1 MQLAIGDIGENMF
14 GDEVVLSY
22 TSALLFILL
31 LLQGIT
37 KRRIYT
43 ASFSM
48 LDMAIML
55 YVAYC
60 VSHVVIIGSD
70 FIDASDICKWGA
82 ALAVYVFVRG
92 LSNKR
97 IVLYVLILSG
107 VVEAITA
114 IMQQT
119 GWIASEHLRFDV
131 VGHLGNPGP
140 LGGYLGICLVMS
152 SCLLWKVFKDGKRGL
167 VVLGISIVIILT
179 VGIILADSRA
189 AVVGV
194 LGGILFLLPLRCF
207 RLLLRWKKRTVCLGI
222 LIVIVVGI
230 LFYQYRPQSADARL
244 LVGKVA
250 IGMVKDSP
258 LLGHGIGA
266 FKWKYMLYQAHYFER
281 HDNENEKMVADNVG
295 HAYNE
300 FLHLAV
306 EIGIV
311 GLLITLFILGSVYIK
326 GIMNTD
332 FDTQVAK
339 AGLLVWIVFSM
350 FSYPV
355 DVFPLLF
362 LLPLLLGCL
371 QQNTYMLVVP
381 FHYFY
386 TAFSVVLLLFAVWT
400 FRQGIFYQETSRQ
413 LSGLS
418 WKKSTPTLEFM
429 DSHYLRLKSNV
440 KFSLFY
446 HHWLSKCASGDVA
459 TSRMKEILPTSESYC
474 WLGDYYCRI
483 GYYKEAEAVYQKA
496 SLMVPTR
503 FRPRY
508 KLWKL
513 YREMNDSVN
522 ATKMAQQLLSQQ
534 LKVENSFTIN
544 AKWEIQMYLDDIS
557 IE

>member
-1 MQLAIGDIGENMF
+1 MQLAIGDIGEKMF

-31 LLQGIT
+31 LLQRIT
-37 KRRIYT
+37 KRKIYT
-43 ASFSM
+43 FSFSI

-55 YVAYC
+55 YVVYC
-60 VSHVVIIGSD
+60 VSHVAVIGYD
-70 FIDASDICKWGA
+70 FIDASDICKWSA

-131 VGHLGNPGP
+131 AGHLGNPGP

-152 SCLLWKVFKDGKRGL
+152 SCLLWKVFKDGKRGF

-194 LGGILFLLPLRCF
+194 LGGILFLFPLRRF
-207 RLLLRWKKRTVCLGI
+207 RFLLKWKKATACLGI
-222 LIVIVVGI
+222 LIVIVAVS

-250 IGMVKDSP
+250 IGMVTDSP
-258 LLGHGIGA
+258 LLGHGVGA

-300 FLHLAV
+300 FLHLTV

-311 GLLITLFILGSVYIK
+311 GLLIALFILGSVYIK
-326 GIMNTD
+326 GIMNTG

-339 AGLLVWIVFSM
+339 AGLLVWLVFSM

-371 QQNTYMLVVP
+371 QQNTNMLVVP
-381 FHYFY
+381 LRCFY
-386 TAFSVVLLLFAVWT
+386 MVSFMVILLFAVWA
-400 FRQGIFYQETSRQ
+400 FRQGIFYQEASRQ

-418 WKKSTPTLEFM
+418 WKNTPTLEFI

-440 KFSLFY
+440 KFNMFY
-446 HHWLSKCASGDVA
+446 HRWLSKCASGDVA

-483 GYYKEAEAVYQKA
+483 GYYEEAEVVYQKA

-522 ATKMAQQLLSQQ
+522 ATRMAQQLLSQQ

-544 AKWEIQMYLDDIS
+544 AKLEVQMYLDDTF